1 MEQQKMLF
9 ADLYRLL
16 ASVKGNTK
24 LMNKDIE
31 KLHYGFADWD
41 SATTC
46 VNGLI
51 STADRIRV
59 IAEAMMVAAQIFL
72 SNGPY
77 EGQSAESL
85 PLETIARD
93 DG

>member
-9 ADLYRLL
+9 ADLYKLL
-16 ASVKGNTK
+16 ASVKINTK
-24 LMNKDIE
+24 LMNKEIGN
-31 KLHYGFADWD
+31 LLFGFADWD

-51 STADRIRV
+51 ATADRIRTV
-59 IAEAMMVAAQIFL
+59 AEDMMVLAGRFL
-72 SNGPY
+72 NGGPY

-85 PLETIARD
+85 PLETIARQEQ
-93 DG
+93 

>member
-1 MEQQKMLF
+1 
-9 ADLYRLL
+9 
-16 ASVKGNTK
+16 
-24 LMNKDIE
+24 
-31 KLHYGFADWD
+31 
-41 SATTC
+41 
-46 VNGLI
+46 
-51 STADRIRV
+51 
-59 IAEAMMVAAQIFL
+59 MMVAAQIFL